1 MTDIKVCFRKF
12 IETTVKSSAPKTVAF
27 VYLYRTMRVIAVKT
41 IKLYA
46 RKKKE
51 AEQSLFAWY
60 HEACKAGWKNHNEL
74 KEQIHNASVAGD
86 KRVIFNIHGNKYRLI
101 VDIEYRLQIIF
112 IVWVGTH
119 KEYDKIDVKTV
130 AYVKTN

>member
-1 MTDIKVCFRKF
+1 MFSQIYR
-12 IETTVKSSAPKTVAF
+12 ITVESSAPKTVTV
-27 VYLYRTMRVIAVKT
+27 VYLQRTMRVIAVKT

-46 RKKKE
+46 KKKKE

-60 HEACKAGWKNHNEL
+60 QEACKAGWKNHNEL
-74 KEQIHNASVAGD
+74 KQQFHNASIAGD
-86 KRVIFNIHGNKYRLI
+86 KRVIFNIHGNKYRLV
-101 VDIEYRLQIIF
+101 VDIEYHLQIIF